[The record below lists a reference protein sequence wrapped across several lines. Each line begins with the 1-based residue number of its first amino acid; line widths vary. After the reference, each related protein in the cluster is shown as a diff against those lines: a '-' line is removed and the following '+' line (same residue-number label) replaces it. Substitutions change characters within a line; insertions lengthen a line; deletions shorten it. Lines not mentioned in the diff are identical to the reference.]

1 LSIGKIQQKSQAK
14 IISRRMLVNAKS
26 IMTPYYT
33 IALGKSQ
40 VDNNFKPTIKQQ
52 YTLEIKARKKTQY
65 TQKQKN

>member
-1 LSIGKIQQKSQAK
+1 
-14 IISRRMLVNAKS
+14 MLVNAKS

-52 YTLEIKARKKTQY
+52 YTLEIKARKKHNTHKSKKIDAQNIHELS
-65 TQKQKN
+65 T